1 MSKDENEAPPVAMV
15 SEGGQE
21 GGLTKD
27 EYNEVLAVTA
37 GLAHALESADVPLQV
52 ATSAAMLLAAE
63 LAAQS
68 DHHNRDI
75 IEAFR
80 KSFVAARKRW
90 REAQN

>member
-1 MSKDENEAPPVAMV
+1 MSDEETKPIVMA

-21 GGLTKD
+21 GGPTKE

-52 ATSAAMLLAAE
+52 ATGAAMLLAAE

-68 DHHNRDI
+68 EHHNREI

-80 KSFVAARKRW
+80 KTFVAARKRW